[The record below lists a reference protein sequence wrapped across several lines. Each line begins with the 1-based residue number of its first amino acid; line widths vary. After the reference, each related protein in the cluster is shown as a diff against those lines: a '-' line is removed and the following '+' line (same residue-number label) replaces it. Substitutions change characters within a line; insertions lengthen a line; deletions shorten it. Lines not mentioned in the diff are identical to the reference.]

1 MAAAQQVMMQG
12 PFTPNSHSGGTNA
25 PNARAK
31 TTEVQLLVSYNAS
44 KNRTPYH
51 TITPFT
57 PSTRREQYTGQ
68 RFTTHA
74 SSLSAL
80 SSLTR
85 ELLEPVVAVDDVFIF
100 VVDLNHII
108 SQQLLVHGLLARG
121 AAGDAR
127 LL

>member
-1 MAAAQQVMMQG
+1 MRQQIFTQQRHKCAAM
-12 PFTPNSHSGGTNA
+12 
-25 PNARAK
+25 RAK
-31 TTEVQLLVSYNAS
+31 NYQLEQLLVSYNAS

-80 SSLTR
+80 SSLPR
-85 ELLEPVVAVDDVFIF
+85 ELLEPVVAVDDFFVFIININ
-100 VVDLNHII
+100 DII
-108 SQQLLVHGLLARG
+108 PQQLLVHGLLARG